1 MKSIRRS
8 LRQQRLQRQAQ
19 GGFVV
24 ALFSLM
30 AAFLL
35 LRALVLGMPTSE
47 GNPRLQTQHLQ
58 PMNSSAPPAQE
69 I

>member
-1 MKSIRRS
+1 MKSSRRS
-8 LRQQRLQRQAQ
+8 LRQQRLQRRAQ

-35 LRALVLGMPTSE
+35 LRALVLGMPSSE
-47 GNPRLQTQHLQ
+47 GNPRLQTQQLQ
-58 PMNSSAPPAQE
+58 PINQSTPPTRE